1 LPRPFTSLDATQI
14 QVWFQNRRSNRRDR
28 NLIKASKKPYP
39 KMESSVMQRPGI
51 ANRSAKDGDESMERD
66 EASDHCDA
74 AVLGPV
80 GGVALADQEGTVRFR
95 QELRLLEK
103 NSSTP
108 SSLASPSQEQS
119 HSGKTVPSLQM
130 APPTARLATFE
141 QSSTDTS
148 ANGSDYGTNSNQLER
163 PDRRQG
169 LRLVIDWRGA
179 NTYDGLGRATVI
191 MSMASEVD
199 SKAAVV

>member
-51 ANRSAKDGDESMERD
+51 ASRSAKDGDESMERD

-80 GGVALADQEGTVRFR
+80 GSVALADQYGPRRHRALPTRTEATREKLEHSLVVGLPVAGAVALRKDR
-95 QELRLLEK
+95 AVAADGASDGASRHIRAVLDRHLGQRLRLW
-103 NSSTP
+103 
-108 SSLASPSQEQS
+108 
-119 HSGKTVPSLQM
+119 
-130 APPTARLATFE
+130 
-141 QSSTDTS
+141 D
-148 ANGSDYGTNSNQLER
+148 QL
-163 PDRRQG
+163 
-169 LRLVIDWRGA
+169 
-179 NTYDGLGRATVI
+179 
-191 MSMASEVD
+191 
-199 SKAAVV
+199 

>member
-51 ANRSAKDGDESMERD
+51 ASRSAKDGDESMERD

-80 GGVALADQEGTVRFR
+80 GSVALADQEGTVRFR
-95 QELRLLEK
+95 QELRPLREKLEH
-103 NSSTP
+103 
-108 SSLASPSQEQS
+108 SLVVGLPVAGAVALRKDRAVAADGASDGASRQIRA
-119 HSGKTVPSLQM
+119 VL
-130 APPTARLATFE
+130 
-141 QSSTDTS
+141 
-148 ANGSDYGTNSNQLER
+148 
-163 PDRRQG
+163 DRHLGQR
-169 LRLVIDWRGA
+169 LRLWDQ
-179 NTYDGLGRATVI
+179 L
-191 MSMASEVD
+191 
-199 SKAAVV
+199 

>member
-1 LPRPFTSLDATQI
+1 MPRAFTSLDATQI

-39 KMESSVMQRPGI
+39 KRPGI
-51 ANRSAKDGDESMERD
+51 ASRSAKDGDESMERD

-80 GGVALADQEGTVRFR
+80 GSVALADQEGTVRFR
-95 QELRLLEK
+95 QDRRPLEQ

-163 PDRRQG
+163 PERRQG

-179 NTYDGLGRATVI
+179 N
-191 MSMASEVD
+191 SMTDLDVQL
-199 SKAAVV
+199 

>member
-51 ANRSAKDGDESMERD
+51 ASRSAKDGDESMERD

-80 GGVALADQEGTVRFR
+80 GSVALADQEGTVRFR
-95 QELRLLEK
+95 QELRPLEK

-119 HSGKTVPSLQM
+119 HSGKTVPLLQM

-148 ANGSDYGTNSNQLER
+148 VNGSDYGTNSNQLER
-163 PDRRQG
+163 PERRQG

-179 NTYDGLGRATVI
+179 NSMTGLD
-191 MSMASEVD
+191 MQL
-199 SKAAVV
+199 